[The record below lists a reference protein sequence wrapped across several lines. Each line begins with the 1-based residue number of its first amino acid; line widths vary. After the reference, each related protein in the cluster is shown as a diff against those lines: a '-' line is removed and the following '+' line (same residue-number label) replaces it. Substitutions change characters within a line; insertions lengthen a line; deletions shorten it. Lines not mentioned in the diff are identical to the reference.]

1 MVFRENGAGSVV
13 AKRAAEYKG
22 GLWKNDSL
30 KTKGGGGGGGGWGRV
45 GGRNHKLQSL
55 MEGSAHRL

>member
-1 MVFRENGAGSVV
+1 MVFRENGVGSVV

-30 KTKGGGGGGGGWGRV
+30 KAKGGGGGGGEGR
-45 GGRNHKLQSL
+45 REES
-55 MEGSAHRL
+55 